1 MCKILFL
8 QGVDF
13 CFLNIEEFLMPHK
26 VSMMIV
32 SETPSSCIK
41 RKIVD
46 SFSARE
52 AGDTSL

>member
-32 SETPSSCIK
+32 SEPPSSCSK